1 MPAGSGFPLGATSRL
16 LEGASVKE
24 QAAAPTLYALSETH
38 PARTMLKKILTATF
52 CFLITLPVAGAL
64 AQTGTITGVVTDSTT
79 GDPIPGVS
87 ILVAGTQI
95 GTSTDANGEYD
106 LTGVPAGQQT
116 LEATFVGYRDE
127 RVPVDVQPNA
137 TTTRDIQIAEA
148 TVELEDVV
156 VTALGRER
164 SERAVASSVQ
174 QVDGADLDRT
184 NQSNFIGTLDGKVAG
199 ASIRNSN
206 KMGGSNNI
214 VLRGYSSITGTNQPL
229 IVIDGVVIDNSSA
242 ESGGATTQG
251 YGGFDYGNAAQSI
264 NPNNIKSVSVLKG
277 PSAAALYGSRA
288 SNGVIQITTKSGATT
303 EGEIGVSFSSSVT
316 AQQPY
321 NFMNYQN
328 QYGGG
333 ASGSTFQ
340 TLQGAPY
347 QLDGEDDQYVAQYA
361 VDESWGPRLDGRPVR
376 QWYSWDD
383 VNGMEGEATPWV
395 AHPNAVENFMR
406 TGMAYSN
413 NLAFSQNDEDFSYRL
428 GLNTRNQQSS
438 MPNGNMQRYQVNFN
452 GTADLSDD
460 LTATAFGRYGY
471 TDAKGRSG
479 SGYGFEENPFAA
491 FNTFTQRQLDY
502 GSDSYMRDYQ
512 RPNGQQRGWNYAGVA
527 GAQGLET
534 SFQYTDNPYVNRYEN
549 FQTDDEQRFF
559 GKAELQYDLTR
570 SLSGRYTVSTDYRT
584 ERRQDRRSS
593 ISTGGPAG
601 YSESVIETQE
611 INTEL
616 RMDYSTQ
623 LTDAIDVT
631 AFGAG
636 RVRYETF
643 EDNAAS
649 TTNGLSAPG
658 AFTVENS
665 IGRPN
670 TTDFF
675 REKVVYSAYGS
686 VNLGYNDLFY
696 LEATLRNDWSSAL
709 PEDNNSYIYPSVL
722 GNFIF
727 TELDALQGQSILS
740 FGKIRASWARV
751 GSDTG
756 PYRLGTTFPLDTPFQ
771 GQALQ
776 QVDRSANNPN
786 LKPEQTTGIE
796 VGADLEFFENRVQ
809 LNTTYYRDVTRDQI
823 LSTQISGASGVN
835 TSLVNAGKVVNRGLE
850 ASLTVTP
857 VATEDLQWDLTAN
870 FNKNVNTVE
879 ELAEGIDT
887 YQIAEFS
894 IFGPTV
900 EAREGAAYGAIV
912 GQALQRDQDGD
923 IIYSRGG
930 FPRTTNSPEV
940 LGNFQPDWTGGLST
954 TISYGNLTASALVSG
969 QMGGDVYSLSNKFG
983 MYSGLLTNTVK
994 NDQRETGVVPD
1005 GVVIP
1010 QGEDLSNSSNWQ
1022 GTPYSDVSGRLPAA
1036 TYWKNWFFAGGV
1048 GGPAGRAYLYDA
1060 THLKLQEVSL
1070 SYQLP
1075 QKWFGGFALRR
1086 ASVAVTGSNLGF
1098 LYKEAANIDPTA
1110 TLGAGNVQG
1119 IEAAQIPPQRQYTL
1133 RVNLNF

>member
-1 MPAGSGFPLGATSRL
+1 MFRKVLSALVGVLLAVPAT
-16 LEGASVKE
+16 
-24 QAAAPTLYALSETH
+24 
-38 PARTMLKKILTATF
+38 
-52 CFLITLPVAGAL
+52 AL
-64 AQTGTITGVVTDSTT
+64 AQDTGTIAGTVVDSTT
-79 GDPIPGVS
+79 SEALPGVNVTVQG
-87 ILVAGTQI
+87 LNI
-95 GTSTDANGEYD
+95 GAATGADGQFEIS
-106 LTGVPAGQQT
+106 GVPAGDQT
-116 LEATFVGYRDE
+116 LMASFVGYTTKE
-127 RVPVDVQPNA
+127 IPVEV
-137 TTTRDIQIAEA
+137 EA
-148 TVELEDVV
+148 GETMTVNIRMAPEAVGLEDVV

-242 ESGGATTQG
+242 QSGGATAQG

-303 EGEIGVSFSSSVT
+303 EGEIGVSFSSSIT

-383 VNGMEGEATPWV
+383 VNGLEGEATPWE
-395 AHPNAVENFMR
+395 AHPGAVKDFMR
-406 TGMAYSN
+406 TGAVYSN

-428 GLNTRNQQSS
+428 GLNTRNQASS
-438 MPNGNMQRYQVNFN
+438 MPNGNLERYQVNFN
-452 GTADLSDD
+452 ADTDLSES

-471 TDAKGRSG
+471 TDVTGRSG

-502 GSDSYMRDYQ
+502 GPDSYMRDYQ

-527 GAQGLET
+527 GAQGPET

-559 GKAELQYDLTR
+559 GKAELQYDLTQ

-616 RMDYSTQ
+616 RVDYSSQ

-631 AFGAG
+631 AFGAS

-643 EDNAAS
+643 ENNAGS

-658 AFTVENS
+658 VFTVENS
-665 IGRPN
+665 VGRPN
-670 TTDFF
+670 TNDFF
-675 REKVVYSAYGS
+675 REKMVYSAYGS
-686 VNLGYNDLFY
+686 VNLGYNSLFY
-696 LEATLRNDWSSAL
+696 LEGTLRNDWSSAL

-756 PYRLGTTFPLDTPFQ
+756 PYRLGTTFPLGTPFQ

-809 LNTTYYRDVTRDQI
+809 LSTTYYRDVTRDQI

-850 ASLTVTP
+850 ASLTATP

-887 YQIAEFS
+887 YQIAGFS

-930 FPRTTNSPEV
+930 FPRTTSSPEV

-969 QMGGDVYSLSNKFG
+969 QMGGDAYSLSNKFG

-994 NDQRETGVVPD
+994 NNQRETGVVPD
-1005 GVVIP
+1005 GVVVP
-1010 QGEDLSNSSNWQ
+1010 DGKDVSNSSDWQ
-1022 GTPYSDVSGRLPAA
+1022 GTPYSDVSGRLSAA
-1036 TYWKNWFFAGGV
+1036 TYWKNWFFAGGPY
-1048 GGPAGRAYLYDA
+1048 GPAGRAFMYDA

-1075 QKWFGGFALRR
+1075 QRWFESLSLRR

-1119 IEAAQIPPQRQYTL
+1119 IEAAQVPPQRQYTL

>member
-1 MPAGSGFPLGATSRL
+1 MFR
-16 LEGASVKE
+16 
-24 QAAAPTLYALSETH
+24 
-38 PARTMLKKILTATF
+38 KILSALIGVLLAVPAT
-52 CFLITLPVAGAL
+52 AL
-64 AQTGTITGVVTDSTT
+64 AQDTGTIAGTVVDSTT
-79 GDPIPGVS
+79 SEALPGVNVTVQG
-87 ILVAGTQI
+87 LNI
-95 GTSTDANGEYD
+95 GAATGADGQFEIS
-106 LTGVPAGQQT
+106 GVPAGDQT
-116 LEATFVGYRDE
+116 LVASFVGYTTKE
-127 RVPVDVQPNA
+127 IPVEVEA
-137 TTTRDIQIAEA
+137 GETMTVDIRMAPEA
-148 TVELEDVV
+148 VGLEDVV

-164 SERAVASSVQ
+164 SERAVATSVQ
-174 QVDGADLDRT
+174 QVEGAELDRT
-184 NQSNFIGTLDGKVAG
+184 NQSNFIGTLEGKVAG
-199 ASIRNSN
+199 ASIRTSN

-214 VLRGYSSITGTNQPL
+214 VLRGYSSITGNNQPL
-229 IVIDGVVIDNSSA
+229 IVIDGVVVDNSDAQS
-242 ESGGATTQG
+242 SGSTTGG

-288 SNGVIQITTKSGATT
+288 SNGVIQITTKDGATT

-316 AQQPY
+316 AQDPY
-321 NFMNYQN
+321 GFMNYQN

-333 ASGSTFQ
+333 AAGSTFS
-340 TLQGAPY
+340 T
-347 QLDGEDDQYVAQYA
+347 LDGDFVIDEQVNGQSDQYVAQYA

-383 VNGMEGEATPWV
+383 VSGLEGQATPWV
-395 AHPNAVENFMR
+395 AHPGAVENFMR
-406 TGMAYSN
+406 TGTVYSN
-413 NLAFSQNDEDFSYRL
+413 NLAFSQDAEDFNYRL

-502 GSDSYMRDYQ
+502 GPDSYMRDYQ
-512 RPNGQQRGWNYAGVA
+512 RPNGQQRGWNYAGIS
-527 GAQGLET
+527 GASGSET

-549 FQTDDEQRFF
+549 FETDDEQRFF

-570 SLSGRYTVSTDYRT
+570 DLSGQYMVSTDYRT

-593 ISTGGPAG
+593 ISTGGPAS
-601 YSESVIETQE
+601 YSEAVIETQE
-611 INTEL
+611 INSEL
-616 RMDYSTQ
+616 RLDYSGQ
-623 LTDAIDVT
+623 LTDAIDIT
-631 AFGAG
+631 GFGAG

-643 EDNAAS
+643 ERNAGS

-658 AFTVENS
+658 VFTVENS
-665 IGRPN
+665 VGRPN
-670 TTDFF
+670 TTDYF
-675 REKVVYSAYGS
+675 RQKLVYSAYGS
-686 VNLGYNDLFY
+686 VNLGYNNLFY
-696 LEATLRNDWSSAL
+696 LEGTLRNDWSSAL
-709 PEDNNSYIYPSVL
+709 PEDRNSYIYPSIS

-727 TELDALQGQSILS
+727 TELQALQGQDILS

-756 PYRLGTTFPLDTPFQ
+756 PYRLGTTFPLGTPFQ

-809 LNTTYYRDVTRDQI
+809 LSTTYYRDVTRDQI
-823 LSTQISGASGVN
+823 LSTDISGASGVN
-835 TSLVNAGKVVNRGLE
+835 TSLVNAGKVTNRGLE
-850 ASLTVTP
+850 ASLTLTP
-857 VATEDLQWDLTAN
+857 VVTEELQWDLTAN
-870 FNKNVNTVE
+870 FNKNVNKVE
-879 ELAEGIDT
+879 ELAEGIST
-887 YQIAEFS
+887 YNIAEFT
-894 IFGPTV
+894 IFGPSV

-912 GQALQRDQDGD
+912 GQALQRDENGD

-930 FPRTTNSPEV
+930 FPLTTSSPKV

-954 TISYGNLTASALVSG
+954 TFSYSNLTFSALVSG
-969 QMGGDVYSLSNKFG
+969 QVGGDVYSLSNKFG

-994 NDQRETGVVPD
+994 NNQRETGVMPD
-1005 GVVIP
+1005 GVVVP
-1010 QGEDLSNSSNWQ
+1010 EGKDLSNSSNWK
-1022 GTPYSDVSGRLPAA
+1022 GTPYSEVGGRLPAA

-1048 GGPAGRAYLYDA
+1048 GGPAGRAYMYDA

-1070 SYQLP
+1070 NYQLP
-1075 QKWFGGFALRR
+1075 QKWFEGFSLRR

-1110 TLGAGNVQG
+1110 SLGAGNTQG
-1119 IEAAQIPPQRQYTL
+1119 IEAAQIPPQRQYTFRL
-1133 RVNLNF
+1133 NLNF